1 MAHLSPGGDGGL
13 DDLGAEDGLPGR
25 VLPSSARAGAR
36 CRIRAAATSAA
47 SRDCRIVFNS
57 FQGEG
62 GGTPW
67 AYKGGAIRVGG
78 SVG

>member
-1 MAHLSPGGDGGL
+1 M

-57 FQGEG
+57 LGRGEEHRG
-62 GGTPW
+62 RT
-67 AYKGGAIRVGG
+67 KGGAIRVGG